1 MNLSP
6 TYIVTDGSGRAN
18 GKDSQ
23 AHKTLSSAPVSEPGV
38 GYMTYVQPNGRYGW
52 ADTTSSPSYI
62 LNTDISQNRTLRMV
76 GNAFLRITPFQDFRV
91 ELSAA
96 ANYYDLD
103 GNKYSF
109 SSSGNSKI
117 SRLLCIHKRHCL
129 IHFLHRLRFRYPC
142 QHLHHPVH
150 F

>member
-1 MNLSP
+1 
-6 TYIVTDGSGRAN
+6 
-18 GKDSQ
+18 
-23 AHKTLSSAPVSEPGV
+23 
-38 GYMTYVQPNGRYGW
+38 MTYVQPNGRYGW

-109 SSSGNSKI
+109 SSSGKGWGKGEAN
-117 SRLLCIHKRHCL
+117 LLRVATLQVVFGILYYKL
-129 IHFLHRLRFRYPC
+129 
-142 QHLHHPVH
+142 
-150 F
+150 